1 MERYYAMHRV
11 WKVYGPPAYVTA
23 ALKAGLNKP
32 QRAEPK
38 IENFDDLVNLVG
50 ATPGGHSEA
59 SPFPSLS

>member
-1 MERYYAMHRV
+1 MVRYYAMHRV
-11 WKVYGPPAYVTA
+11 WKVLGPPAYVTA

-38 IENFDDLVNLVG
+38 IENFDDLVNYVG
-50 ATPGGHSEA
+50 VAAGAASEP